1 MRRNKVNKISR
12 REFIRVSALATAGVA
27 AAACAKTPEE
37 KVEPTA
43 TTAPKAEP
51 TATPVPEAAPA
62 ANQPPMLADQV
73 KAGTLPALDER
84 IPAEPLVLEV
94 QEEIGEYGGTWRRG
108 YSGIADRWGPTK
120 CIEEYPWEY
129 NPDLTIRPNLMT
141 KWEVNDDA
149 SEWTWYM
156 RKGVRWSD
164 GEEWNTDDVKFWYEA
179 VWQNE
184 QLTPNPQSSS
194 SFSPGGI
201 PMEMEFLD
209 NYTFKT
215 KFGTPNILLSVR
227 TWYDWN
233 RFAEHYISQF
243 HPDYGD
249 QAEIDKAI
257 ADNEVDVWSDLFG
270 HFTTG
275 PKGGWWVNP
284 EKPVLWA
291 WHCTV
296 PPPGDLIEM
305 ARNPYFW
312 QVDPE
317 GNQLP
322 YIDKVTHRLY
332 ENKQVFNMWLIN
344 GEIDMMQRHVDVA
357 DFTLLKENE
366 ANGDYRVLQ
375 WKAAS
380 HVGPNPNQTYTG
392 DQWLADLFANRD
404 FRHALSISI
413 NREEVNETVYNG
425 LCEVRQISPV
435 SGSPQFDAE
444 FETKW
449 IEYDPDMA
457 NELLDGIG
465 LEWDADH
472 KVRMR
477 PDGKP
482 LQVIIETHR
491 LPGTTDLDTIELLIK
506 YWGDVGVEASV
517 NIIDRA
523 LYTEHYNSG
532 DIQIGWWGA
541 DRMAL
546 PMKDP
551 GIFLGTTRDRP
562 WITLYA
568 LWYTSDGKEGVE
580 PPADHPCREIWKIW
594 EDVQTTADFDEASAK
609 FQKIVDIHKEHVFNI
624 GVVGECTSLIV
635 AKNNFRNIVG
645 GYISDDPLRDVHLL
659 KDPQFFIRQS

>member
-1 MRRNKVNKISR
+1 MRRNKVNKINR

-27 AAACAKTPEE
+27 VAACAKTPEPKE
-37 KVEPTA
+37 EATA
-43 TTAPKAEP
+43 TTAPKVEA

-62 ANQPPMLADQV
+62 ANQPPMLADMV
-73 KAGTLPALDER
+73 KAGSLPALDER

-129 NPDLTIRPNLMT
+129 NPDMTIRPNLMT
-141 KWEVNDDA
+141 KWELNEDA
-149 SEWTWYM
+149 SEWTFYI
-156 RKGVRWSD
+156 RKGVKWSD
-164 GEEWNTDDVKFWYEA
+164 GEEYNTDDVRFWYEGI
-179 VWQNE
+179 WQNE
-184 QLTPNPQSSS
+184 QFTPNPETNST
-194 SFSPGGI
+194 FSPGGI

-209 NYTFKT
+209 DYTFKA
-215 KFGTPNILLSVR
+215 KFGTPNVLLSIK
-227 TWYDWN
+227 TWADWN
-233 RFAEHYISQF
+233 WLAEHYTKQF

-249 QAEIDKAI
+249 QAAIDKAI
-257 ADNEVDVWSDLFG
+257 TDAEVDTWDALIG
-270 HFTTG
+270 HFASG

-284 EKPVLWA
+284 DLPVVWA
-291 WHCTV
+291 WRSTV
-296 PPPGDLIEM
+296 PPPGDMIEM

-332 ENKQVFNMWLIN
+332 EDQQVFNMWLIN
-344 GEIDMMQRHVDVA
+344 GEIDMMQRHVSVGDY
-357 DFTLLKENE
+357 TLLKENE
-366 ANGDYRVLQ
+366 ANGDYRVLE
-375 WKAAS
+375 WKTAS
-380 HVGPNPNQTYTG
+380 HVGMNPNQTYTG
-392 DQWLADLFANRD
+392 DEWLAGLFSEVD
-404 FRHALSISI
+404 FRHAVSIAI
-413 NREEVNETVYNG
+413 NREEVNETVFNG

-449 IEYDPDMA
+449 IEFDPDGA
-457 NELLDGIG
+457 NELLDGLG

-482 LQVIIETHR
+482 LQVIIETSAA
-491 LPGTTDLDTIELLIK
+491 PGSTDLDAIQLTIGYLAN
-506 YWGDVGVEASV
+506 VG
-517 NIIDRA
+517 IDATMNVVDRS

-532 DIQIGWWGA
+532 DVQIAWWGA
-541 DRMAL
+541 DRNAL

-551 GIFLGTTRDRP
+551 GIYLGTTRDRP

-568 LWYTSDGKEGVE
+568 LWYSTQGKEGVE
-580 PPADHPCREIWKIW
+580 PPADHPCREIWEIW
-594 EDVQTTADFDEASAK
+594 ERVQVMADFDEASAE
-609 FQKIVDIHKEHVFNI
+609 FQKIVDIHKENVFNI
-624 GVVGECTSLIV
+624 GLLGECASLIV

-659 KDPQFFIRQS
+659 KDPQFFIRQG